1 MTIVMEMCQMT
12 LPSRTIIMLVSSL
25 NESSQDIV
33 LLVHSRR
40 HKIERHE
47 QSIEKAMDISR
58 CGTSQIVI
66 PVEWTTTTIMSI
78 KTTTQQPIR
87 TKGSINPPT
96 CNEGI
101 VGWECGLACVCH
113 VSAGVH
119 EPA

>member
-1 MTIVMEMCQMT
+1 
-12 LPSRTIIMLVSSL
+12 MLLSSL
-25 NESSQDIV
+25 NESRQDIV

-47 QSIEKAMDISR
+47 QSIVKAMDIFR
-58 CGTSQIVI
+58 CGASKIVI

-78 KTTTQQPIR
+78 KTTTQLPIKA
-87 TKGSINPPT
+87 KGSINPPT
-96 CNEGI
+96 CNEGM
-101 VGWECGLACVCH
+101 VGWECGLACVRH

>member
-1 MTIVMEMCQMT
+1 MTIVMEMCQND
-12 LPSRTIIMLVSSL
+12 LPSTTIIMLVSSL
-25 NESSQDIV
+25 NESRQDIV

-47 QSIEKAMDISR
+47 QSIEKAMDIST

-78 KTTTQQPIR
+78 KTTTQLPIR

-96 CNEGI
+96 CNEGM
-101 VGWECGLACVCH
+101 VGWECGLACETMCVPC
-113 VSAGVH
+113 VSRRA
-119 EPA
+119 